1 MIFLQGNL
9 EMKSLALVVVNVK
22 KWGMNEVEPRN
33 AKKNFFILF
42 NLFWIFQ
49 KKQTNFSRC
58 LFTPNVLL
66 FFHKYG
72 YFLNF
77 KTAPPWPSSLD
88 ALVKMSCLTVD
99 QGVKVYKWLKYN
111 LFQVIFLFNFPFAC
125 SMSW

>member
-22 KWGMNEVEPRN
+22 KRGMNEVEPRN
-33 AKKNFFILF
+33 AKQNFFILF

-49 KKQTNFSRC
+49 KSELISHVAFLPQMFFCSS
-58 LFTPNVLL
+58 PNMDIFELW
-66 FFHKYG
+66 
-72 YFLNF
+72 NCS
-77 KTAPPWPSSLD
+77 PWPSSLD